1 MYSSPGS
8 RSISLIGN
16 DVAEFVPTDALEPFV
31 DFESEESL
39 PIGRPISAA
48 ELVLRP
54 LLPVVVARLNICGN
68 RPRDNDEEPSGGC
81 ICWKD
86 SNSARRAFKVFRNSI
101 GFEELRSMIV
111 GSDKPNKR

>member
-16 DVAEFVPTDALEPFV
+16 DVAEFVPPEELLPFV
-31 DFESEESL
+31 DFESKESL
-39 PIGRPISAA
+39 PMGRPISAA

-54 LLPVVVARLNICGN
+54 LLPVVVARLNIWGN
-68 RPRDNDEEPSGGC
+68 RPRDKDEEPSGGC

-86 SNSARRAFKVFRNSI
+86 SNSARRAFKVFKNSI
-101 GFEELRSMIV
+101 GFEELRSRIV
-111 GSDKPNKR
+111 GRERPSKR